1 MIQHLDQNIDY
12 RTGQNWRIAILLIWI
27 FSGIGI
33 PILQFSASLLVWMG
47 LLFLMCFKTI
57 LRLPF
62 KTIFLTAL
70 IICLYFMI
78 FLLKGA
84 PMPLFVGVAIL
95 SALFVLSNY
104 LDGSYKFFYD
114 FSRLCKGFM
123 YLSLL
128 SMPIMIFASS
138 LLIPVTFGYSTYG
151 TFGGVLWFVPVA
163 GPSFFD
169 GFRFTGIVWE
179 PGIWQIFLNI
189 NLLYAL
195 YEKRSSFQIF
205 LALVASIS
213 CFSTTGFIVLGLTV
227 MLYAIFFI
235 RKLRFNQ
242 FLISG
247 LVGII
252 ALPLILDN
260 FTIKVF
266 EDAMGSG
273 ATRIADFFT
282 GLSLLLAN
290 PILGADVEAAVAS
303 NNELIYAI
311 KESFW
316 RGNYW
321 DGAFGNYMK
330 VSNSN
335 GYVIFL
341 LDWGLLFG
349 ILFLLNLFRTNLTPN
364 REFNIVCIL
373 IILASMSAEAISR
386 TSFFYFFILAAI
398 FIKKP
403 TKRNFHTLKS

>member
-1 MIQHLDQNIDY
+1 MIQHLDQNTDY
-12 RTGQNWRIAILLIWI
+12 RSGQNWRIAILLIWI
-27 FSGIGI
+27 FSGVGI
-33 PILQFSASLLVWMG
+33 PVLQFSASLFVWMG
-47 LLFLMCFKTI
+47 LLFLMCFKPI

-62 KTIFLTAL
+62 KTILVTAL
-70 IICLYFMI
+70 IICLYFII
-78 FLLKGA
+78 FVLKGA
-84 PMPLFVGVAIL
+84 PVPLFVGVAIL

-104 LDGSYKFFYD
+104 LDGSYKFFHD

-123 YLSLL
+123 YFSLL
-128 SMPIMIFASS
+128 SMPVMIFASS

-151 TFGGVLWFVPVA
+151 SFGGVLWFVPVG

-205 LALVASIS
+205 LAVVTSIS
-213 CFSTTGFIVLGLTV
+213 CFSTTGFIVLALTV
-227 MLYAIFFI
+227 MLYTIFFI
-235 RKLRFNQ
+235 RKLRLNQ
-242 FLISG
+242 FLVSG

-260 FTIKVF
+260 FTIKIF

-273 ATRIADFFT
+273 TTRIADFFT
-282 GLSLLLAN
+282 GSSLLLAN
-290 PILGADVEAAVAS
+290 PILGADVETAIAS
-303 NNELIYAI
+303 NNEMIAII

-321 DGAFGNYMK
+321 DGAFDNYMK
-330 VSNSN
+330 VANSN
-335 GYVIFL
+335 GYIIFL
-341 LDWGLLFG
+341 LDWGLPFG

-364 REFNIVCIL
+364 RKFNIVCIL